1 MDKGLEMVNY
11 NLAASDNVVLGQ
23 APSAN
28 QLVNNKASVLRQAL
42 TVAKRIDRRAQI
54 FFNAQA
60 STRGRKAGKTQ
71 WGIDRHAGF

>member
-1 MDKGLEMVNY
+1 MVNY

-28 QLVNNKASVLRQAL
+28 QLVNKASVLRQAL

-60 STRGRKAGKTQ
+60 STRSRKIGKTQ
-71 WGIDRHAGF
+71 WGIERHASL